1 MRESFIQG
9 RDKEREREED
19 EDEDLLS
26 LRSIQPPRTSILYID
41 FVKVE
46 ATYSSSQ
53 ATFEK
58 LHVTKSCLGT
68 TINHVSTVDRRGKLR
83 GLAAVG

>member
-1 MRESFIQG
+1 MRDLSEEEII
-9 RDKEREREED
+9 KEREEE
-19 EDEDLLS
+19 EDLLS
-26 LRSIQPPRTSILYID
+26 LRSMQSARTSILYID

-68 TINHVSTVDRRGKLR
+68 MINHVSTVDRRGKLR